1 MQALDGQWYVKWF
14 KWNCKILDRFW
25 STHPHREHKYE
36 NRTNLCA
43 FFQILFWGTVVQI
56 VIAATYMFMFTTVF
70 ILPWVLFPATSV
82 LWGVGSALAIFTVV
96 ALVISSIVGARDGA
110 AWMRNRVHKWTQP
123 DPGKPMNFMHVVYQ
137 YVVSIKQKFCPMIS
151 FKKEDKS

>member
-1 MQALDGQWYVKWF
+1 MQALDRQWYVKWF

-25 STHPHREHKYE
+25 ETHPHREHKYE

-43 FFQILFWGTVVQI
+43 FFQILFWGTVLQI
-56 VIAATYMFMFTTVF
+56 VIAATYVFMFTTVF

-82 LWGVGSALAIFTVV
+82 LLGVGSVLAIFLVV
-96 ALVISSIVGARDGA
+96 VLVVISIVGAKDGA
-110 AWMRNRVHKWTQP
+110 AWMRKTVHKWVTP
-123 DPGKPMNFMHVVYQ
+123 EPEKPMKFIHVVCQ
-137 YVVSIKQKFCPMIS
+137 YVVSIKHKFCPTIS